1 VAGAVLP
8 VVRRRKP
15 PVMRVMPATP
25 RPERESVMS
34 ISASLVKDLRDRTG
48 AGMMECKKALVDANG
63 NLEAAVELLRTRGQ
77 AKAEKKAGRIAAEGQ
92 ILTAASPQ
100 GNVTAILE
108 VNCETDFVAKDDNF
122 QRFARAAAELAAAS
136 QPASVDDLMAG
147 RLPAGGTLEDARK
160 DLVAKIGEN
169 IGVRR
174 MEFVRPTAT
183 LATYFHGTR
192 IGVLVDVEGGDADLG
207 RDLAMHVAAS
217 NPRYL
222 TPDEVPE
229 SLRANERR
237 ILTEQAAG
245 EGKPPEIVAKMVEG
259 RLRKFLNEIALV
271 GQPFVKDPDT
281 SIAKLLKDR
290 GAKVHRFVRFEVGE
304 GIEKKQENIAE
315 AVAAMNTQA

>member
-1 VAGAVLP
+1 M
-8 VVRRRKP
+8 P
-15 PVMRVMPATP
+15 PVMRLMPAMP

-136 QPASVDDLMAG
+136 QPASVDELMAG
-147 RLPAGGTLEDARK
+147 KLPAGGTLEDARK